1 MNHLSDLLGELD
13 TKAFFVKGAGRE
25 VAAEIEPT
33 VVLPEPESPPP
44 QTAAGINVPALR
56 DAILLVQTQLGAI
69 LNMLDGDN
77 TALLE
82 TDFAV
87 PRHVPSSAGTTLEGV
102 FSGYSMVAQDGNEYP
117 LSPNYASKSKLV
129 EGDLLKLTIDE
140 NGRLIY
146 KQIGPIV
153 RRHVGGSLLY
163 DAPNKQWNAVV
174 DGRQYKILTAAI
186 TFHRGEIGDALTCVI
201 PDDGESEWA
210 AIEHLI
216 KK

>member
-13 TKAFFVKGAGRE
+13 TKAFFVKGG
-25 VAAEIEPT
+25 VADAAKAIEQT
-33 VVLPEPESPPP
+33 TSVEPEFPPP
-44 QTAAGINVPALR
+44 PTAAINVPALR
-56 DAILLVQTQLGAI
+56 DAVLRVQSELRAI
-69 LNMLDGDN
+69 LDMLDGEN
-77 TALLE
+77 PITLE
-82 TDFAV
+82 ADFAV
-87 PRHVPSSAGTTLEGV
+87 PRYVPSSAGTTLEGV

-129 EGDLLKLTIDE
+129 EGDMLKLTIDE
-140 NGRLIY
+140 NGKLIY

-153 RRHVGGSLLY
+153 RRHVGGSLQY

-186 TFHRGEIGDALTCVI
+186 TFHRGEIGDALTCII